1 MSRTNLAL
9 FAALTLAA
17 GCRKEPPASQG
28 PSPAEAASTPAAA
41 AHVEHDRTEA
51 MAEAKGGHAERGDG
65 HDHGAGDAK
74 ASDLDL
80 PVETLLTR
88 TCEHGKK
95 NFECDEC
102 RYEVGVAR
110 VPRAMLDDGIVKT
123 AVAARRKLEAPLP
136 LTGEI
141 RFDERRVTHIAPST
155 EALVRTVR
163 VSLGQKVRAGEALVE
178 LESVALGEAQSQ
190 YLEARGALELARRG
204 AERAESL
211 HQERISSEKEWLL
224 ARQEH
229 EAAEIRTRA
238 AREKL
243 VRLGLSGAEVE
254 ALPARGG
261 SAGRGALVLRA
272 PAAGIVLEMHAVPGE
287 LVRPDQSIL
296 TVGDLSGLWLW
307 ADLYE
312 DQLGRVVTGARGAL
326 RAGVAVKA
334 YPGETFPGTVDF
346 IGPTMDEKTRTVK
359 VRIGVKNPEGKLRA
373 GMFAAVQLYLP
384 GEEEA
389 LAVPRTAVLTDE
401 GRAFVFVHHHGEFFI
416 RRPVETGRS
425 SVDWVEVK
433 KGLAGGETLATSG
446 AFLLK
451 SDVLRSK
458 MGAGCA
464 D

>member
-1 MSRTNLAL
+1 MNRKTITLLAVLAL
-9 FAALTLAA
+9 GCQKAPTPTATPIDAAVHA
-17 GCRKEPPASQG
+17 GGQEGRGLEAG
-28 PSPAEAASTPAAA
+28 RAE
-41 AHVEHDRTEA
+41 
-51 MAEAKGGHAERGDG
+51 
-65 HDHGAGDAK
+65 
-74 ASDLDL
+74 ASDLDQ
-80 PVETLLTR
+80 PVEALLAR
-88 TCEHGKK
+88 TCEHGRKT
-95 NFECDEC
+95 FECDEC

-110 VPRAMLDDGIVKT
+110 VPRAMLEDGIVKT

-141 RFDERRVTHIAPST
+141 RFDERRVTHVAPST
-155 EALVRTVR
+155 EALVRAVR
-163 VSLGQKVRAGEALVE
+163 VSLGQEVKAGEALVE

-190 YLEARGALELARRG
+190 YLEALGTLELARRA
-204 AERAESL
+204 AERAEAL
-211 HQERISSEKEWLL
+211 RQEQIASEKEWLL

-229 EAAEIRTRA
+229 EAAGIRARA

-243 VRLGLSGAEVE
+243 VRLGLSAAEVE

-261 SAGRGALVLRA
+261 AAGRGALVLRA
-272 PAAGIVLEMHAVPGE
+272 PASGVVLEMHAVPGE
-287 LVRPDQSIL
+287 LVRPDQAIL

-312 DQLGRVVTGARGAL
+312 DQLGRVVAGARGAL
-326 RAGVAVKA
+326 RAGVIVKA
-334 YPGETFPGTVDF
+334 YPGEVFPGTVDF
-346 IGPTMDEKTRTVK
+346 VGPTMDERTRTVK
-359 VRIGVKNPEGKLRA
+359 VRIAVKNPDGKLRA

-389 LAVPRTAVLTDE
+389 LAVPRAAVLSDE

-425 SVDWVEVK
+425 SVDWVEVR
-433 KGLAGGETLATSG
+433 KGLAGGETLATAG